1 MYRRSIIILISG
13 AITLMA
19 SIIIFLLSI
28 KDWSGVT
35 SLAVVA
41 IVWSELVFF
50 GGLTFVEWISK
61 KVEQLIIRPS
71 MYFIIAVYTGIN
83 ILISILYMMLFK
95 WFVIRFIIIEI
106 ALLVIAIIFTLISIL
121 SASSV
126 RNSNEYTMKSVANME
141 NIILMLDKL
150 AISPEYNDFATTIKK
165 LKENLKF
172 TDISKIVPEDKEIV
186 EVVGDIET
194 LISCKDETRNEKI
207 NKNLVI
213 LDTLIA
219 KRKIAV
225 QSIQKGKI

>member
-95 WFVIRFIIIEI
+95 WFVIHFIIIEI
-106 ALLVIAIIFTLISIL
+106 ALLVISIIFTLISIL

-150 AISPEYNDFATTIKK
+150 AISPECNDFATTIKK
-165 LKENLKF
+165 LKENLNF

-219 KRKIAV
+219 KRKIAL
-225 QSIQKGKI
+225 QIRQKGKI

>member
-61 KVEQLIIRPS
+61 NVEQLIIRPS

-150 AISPEYNDFATTIKK
+150 AISPECNDFATTIKK

-207 NKNLVI
+207 NKNLSI
-213 LDTLIA
+213 LDALIA

>member
-150 AISPEYNDFATTIKK
+150 AISPECNDFATTIKK

-207 NKNLVI
+207 NKNLSI
-213 LDTLIA
+213 LDALIA

>member
-150 AISPEYNDFATTIKK
+150 AVSPEYNDFATTIKK

-207 NKNLVI
+207 NKNLSI
-213 LDTLIA
+213 LDALIA